1 MLPHLQTPVPA
12 DRMVLPDDLILPL
25 DDAAAVERAA
35 IPVERIN
42 GAVLLVSGQDDTVWA
57 SSYMAGQVV
66 ERLRRHDFQHPVIHL
81 SYEDAGHAIG
91 RPHYRMFPVFGGT
104 SRGNARARADHWERM
119 LEFLDENLAV
129 ASQP

>member
-1 MLPHLQTPVPA
+1 LRLRSQPPFDNALT
-12 DRMVLPDDLILPL
+12 LTLG
-25 DDAAAVERAA
+25 

-42 GAVLLVSGQDDTVWA
+42 GPVLLVSGQDDTVWA
-57 SSYMAGQVV
+57 SSYMTDQVV
-66 ERLRRHDFQHPVIHL
+66 ERLRRHEFQHPVIHL

-119 LEFLDENLAV
+119 IEFLDENLAV
-129 ASQP
+129 ASP